1 MLGASRAFSDR
12 QRALRVEAPDYEQWS
27 VVAVNGDGTV
37 RIARPGW
44 TTNKYID
51 NIPVRGGVAPAVK
64 DSVLVSFQDG
74 KRNRPQVVAISS
86 MLSILT
92 QQSPAV
98 EPPFLSGVWPQ
109 SRGGPS
115 LSMLSPTEQIPPDL
129 NGSSY
134 SWATLGPINPS
145 FPPLSICCPEIDGHL
160 RFAVYWPKSVSG
172 ELQLTLTLIDPA
184 GPIAWESAIGDPIAA
199 PSGVD
204 GLTGLRMGWM
214 EWDQQYQRF
223 WLTGWGTSDRRKTL
237 YCVDASGN
245 QLGALS
251 TGAHLVQSSVGAGA
265 FVKGWHSRRPPTYR
279 QAPDDELIRA
289 YYRNPSGA
297 IAQHWTLDPQ
307 AILPGYQIAT
317 SSAGNPFAST
327 ANPEGAWPIDAERR
341 QILIWVSGTKKLGNN
356 NDATMIQ
363 MHPEA
368 SGGALVLDQ
377 PDDSKTK
384 EHKASLVSVNVDSGA
399 VKWRRDFSYI
409 ASGYTVDSSS
419 VLATELLLGAV
430 VGSDIG
436 GLAMR
441 GYFPVST
448 AAWSTL
454 AVYRGLAVED
464 SIPVSPI
471 DGVTFP
477 GCTAETGTPVY
488 SEYTVPIVPWIGP
501 AWGGGGVY
509 DSPSVH
515 GSFRGPKYSWFAPGH
530 VCLCPL
536 PGYLLSPD
544 SGPQFGWPEDDP
556 TIARLDPVGG
566 VLNIDSTGNAFG
578 AHVHQSQPIV
588 VGRNDGQADWQGHTE
603 TFVDAVLPDTQCGQW
618 INARLHWDC
627 YMVGLVRHN
636 MVLRLHR
643 TGPNG
648 EPLGDEDISQYFSQP
663 SSDIQW
669 SARANV
675 WQIVVLVE
683 RGRVLVV
690 RDYYYSAIDSGNL
703 EDRPYLAIEIRD
715 RDALGT
721 VHGLVP
727 LLEEWADTY
736 LDESDP
742 EEPVTLRV
750 WDQYSNADTATLGKG
765 AAYQDGSWVLWR
777 HLVYNRQSDQIYC
790 NECLISWPESG
801 MVVSRRLTAIGEVG
815 RPESPDSL
823 GTLALAGAQQIW
835 APSTNISGAW
845 PVMVRSNS

>member
-1 MLGASRAFSDR
+1 MKPAWGLLKRVEGSAAVVDLHGQEVRAALVGGHPGSMAIPVAFSLQESSR
-12 QRALRVEAPDYEQWS
+12 LA
-27 VVAVNGDGTV
+27 
-37 RIARPGW
+37 
-44 TTNKYID
+44 
-51 NIPVRGGVAPAVK
+51 
-64 DSVLVSFQDG
+64 
-74 KRNRPQVVAISS
+74 VAIGLQSS
-86 MLSILT
+86 APRVYRPKKSAMVL
-92 QQSPAV
+92 
-98 EPPFLSGVWPQ
+98 LSGVWPQ

-145 FPPLSICCPEIDGHL
+145 FPPLSICCPEMDGHL

-184 GPIAWESAIGDPIAA
+184 GPIVWDAAIGDPIAA
-199 PSGVD
+199 PSGVE

-245 QLGALS
+245 QLGLLA

-289 YYRNPSGA
+289 YYRNPSGVV
-297 IAQHWTLDPQ
+297 AQRWTLDPQ
-307 AILPGYQIAT
+307 AILPGFQLAT
-317 SSAGNPFAST
+317 SSSGNPFAST

-341 QILIWVSGTKKLGNN
+341 QMLLWVSGSKKLGNN
-356 NDATMIQ
+356 TDSMMVAQAIGVSQADDARTR
-363 MHPEA
+363 
-368 SGGALVLDQ
+368 
-377 PDDSKTK
+377 
-384 EHKASLVSVNVDSGA
+384 EHKASLVAVDIDSGS
-399 VKWRRDFSYI
+399 VKWRRDWNYT
-409 ASGYTVDSSS
+409 ANGYTVDGDS
-419 VLATELLLGAV
+419 VVTEETLRSATIGGAV
-430 VGSDIG
+430 GS
-436 GLAMR
+436 LAVR
-441 GYFPVST
+441 TYYPASVAS
-448 AAWSTL
+448 WSTQ
-454 AVYRGLAVED
+454 AVYRGLAAEN
-464 SIPVSPI
+464 SIPVHPI
-471 DGVTFP
+471 MGVTFP
-477 GCTAETGTPVY
+477 GCAVSNPEAPPEEHIPVY
-488 SEYTVPIVPWIGP
+488 SSYEVPIVPWVGP
-501 AWGGGGVY
+501 SWGGGGVY
-509 DSPSVH
+509 DSPSVY
-515 GSFRGPKYSWFAPGH
+515 GTFFGPKYSWFAPGH
-530 VCLCPL
+530 ICLCPL
-536 PGYLLSPD
+536 PVNVFDYD
-544 SGPQFGWPEDDP
+544 DGPQFGWPLDAFTGPDDP
-556 TIARLDPVGG
+556 SIARLDPVGG
-566 VLNIDSTGNAFG
+566 VLNIDSTGSTFG
-578 AHVHQSQPIV
+578 AHAHQSQPIV
-588 VGRNDGQADWQGHTE
+588 RGQNDGQAEWMGHTE
-603 TFVDAVLPDTQCGQW
+603 TFQDAVNPETQCGQW

-627 YMVGLVRHN
+627 YMLGLVRHN

-669 SARANV
+669 AARANV

-727 LLEEWADTY
+727 LLEEWAQTY
-736 LDESDP
+736 TDESDP
-742 EEPVTLRV
+742 ENPVLRRV

-801 MVVSRRLTAIGEVG
+801 MAISRRLTAIGEIG

-835 APSTNISGAW
+835 SPSTNISGAW
-845 PVMVRSNS
+845 PVMIRSNS